1 VSKIEQKPSPPKQ
14 PPSTIDFD
22 ALLSQPAY
30 VTNLDEFIQEADDR
44 KALRYCIENFIS
56 KEKLTSIPKIRRAIF
71 TVIADIDEKIN
82 TQLNEI
88 IHRPRFQKLEASWRG
103 IWLLTRQ
110 ADGKQNIKIRM
121 LDISWSEVVR
131 DIDRALEFDQSQ
143 LFHRIY
149 SKEYGMPGG
158 EPYGV
163 IIGDYEVSHRITKSS
178 PHDDM
183 ATLEGMAQI
192 AAAALAPFITSAS
205 SDMFGME
212 DFSALG
218 LPFKLNTI
226 FSQKEY
232 IKWHALREK
241 TDSRFIGL
249 TLPRILIRQPYRKTP
264 GSHKGI
270 YFYEKSSKNGENHL
284 WGNACYAF
292 AIILIREFTNV
303 GWFGHIRG
311 VPRNHTSGG
320 LVTELPIDYFETD
333 AESIAHKPVTDVIVT
348 DAAEKEISE
357 LGFIPLCQGYLSS
370 HATYYNNQSVHKPAT
385 YKRSAANSN
394 AQLSGMLQHVLCGS
408 RIAHY
413 IKVMIRDK
421 VGSFS
426 SADRCE
432 RFLRDWL
439 LEYTTGR
446 EDLDWEEQARYPLK
460 EASVR
465 VKEHPARPGEYLCV
479 IHLQPHYQLDQMVS
493 ELELVTE
500 LASLGN

>member
-1 VSKIEQKPSPPKQ
+1 VSKIQQQTSVIKQ
-14 PPSTIDFD
+14 THNEIDFD
-22 ALLSQPAY
+22 SILSQTAY
-30 VTNLDEFIQEADDR
+30 VTHLDDFLEEKNDAE
-44 KALRYCIENFIS
+44 ALRYCVETFVS
-56 KEKLTSIPKIRRAIF
+56 KKKLTSMSAIKNAIF
-71 TVIADIDEKIN
+71 AVIADIDEKVN

-88 IHRPRFQKLEASWRG
+88 IHHRRFQKLEASWRG
-103 IWLLTRQ
+103 LWLLTRQ
-110 ADGKQNIKIRM
+110 ADGKQNIKIRI
-121 LDISWSEVVR
+121 LDIAWSEVVK

-143 LFHRIY
+143 LFHKIY
-149 SKEYGMPGG
+149 SKEYGTPGG

-163 IIGDYEVSHRITKSS
+163 IIGDYAISHRISKNS
-178 PHDDM
+178 PYDDI
-183 ATLEGMAQI
+183 ATLEGIAQI
-192 AAAALAPFITSAS
+192 AAASLAPFITSTS
-205 SDMFGME
+205 SEMFGME
-212 DFSALG
+212 NFSALG
-218 LPFKLNTI
+218 LPFKLKTI

-270 YFYEKSSKNGENHL
+270 YFYEKTAKNGENHL

-311 VPRNHTSGG
+311 VPRNYTSGG
-320 LVTELPIDYFETD
+320 LVTELPVDHFETD
-333 AESIAHKPVTDVIVT
+333 SQSIAHKPTTDVVVTDT
-348 DAAEKEISE
+348 AEKEISE

-370 HATYYNNQSVHKPAT
+370 HTTYYNNQSIYKFAVHRQT
-385 YKRSAANSN
+385 SVNSN

-421 VGSFS
+421 VGSFT

-446 EDLDWEEQARYPLK
+446 EDLNWEEQARYPLK

-465 VKEHPARPGEYLCV
+465 VKEHPAKPGEYLCV

>member
-1 VSKIEQKPSPPKQ
+1 VSKIQQQASAIKQ
-14 PPSTIDFD
+14 SHSRIDFD
-22 ALLSQPAY
+22 TVLSQPAY
-30 VTNLDEFIQEADDR
+30 ITGLTEFLQEKDDG
-44 KALRYCIENFIS
+44 KALRYCVETFIPE
-56 KEKLTSIPKIRRAIF
+56 EKLTSTSKTRNAILEI
-71 TVIADIDEKIN
+71 IADIDEKIN

-88 IHRPRFQKLEASWRG
+88 IHSPRFQKLEASWRG
-103 IWLLTRQ
+103 VWLLAKQ

-121 LDISWSEVVR
+121 LDISWPEVVK
-131 DIDRALEFDQSQ
+131 DISRALEFDQSQ
-143 LFHRIY
+143 LFHKIY
-149 SKEYGMPGG
+149 SKEYGTPGG

-163 IIGDYEVSHRITKSS
+163 IIGDYEISHRISKNS

-205 SDMFGME
+205 SDMFGMD

-232 IKWHALREK
+232 IKWHALRGK

-249 TLPRILIRQPYRKTP
+249 TLPRILVRHPYRKTA

-270 YFYEKSSKNGENHL
+270 HFYEKSSKNGENHL

-292 AIILIREFTNV
+292 AIILIREFINV

-311 VPRNHTSGG
+311 VPRNYTSGG
-320 LVTELPIDYFETD
+320 LVTELPIDHFETD
-333 AESIAHKPVTDVIVT
+333 MELLAHKPVTDVIVT

-357 LGFIPLCQGYLSS
+357 LGFIPLCQGYLSP
-370 HATYYNNQSVHKPAT
+370 HAAWYNNQSIHKSAMH
-385 YKRSAANSN
+385 KQSAANTN

-421 VGSFS
+421 IGSFTN
-426 SADRCE
+426 ADRCE

-465 VKEHPARPGEYLCV
+465 VKEHPSRPGEYLCV

-493 ELELVTE
+493 ELELITE

>member
-1 VSKIEQKPSPPKQ
+1 MSKIQQQAPVTKQ
-14 PPSTIDFD
+14 THSRIDLD
-22 ALLSQPAY
+22 TVLSQPAY
-30 VTNLDEFIQEADDR
+30 VTSLNEFLREKDDN
-44 KALRYCIENFIS
+44 KALRYCIETFTS
-56 KEKLTSIPKIRRAIF
+56 REKLTSVSKIKNAIF
-71 TVIADIDEKIN
+71 GVIADIDEKIN

-88 IHRPRFQKLEASWRG
+88 IHHRKLQKLEASWRG
-103 IWLLTRQ
+103 LWLLVRQ

-121 LDISWSEVVR
+121 LDISWPEVVK
-131 DIDRALEFDQSQ
+131 DINRALEFDQSQ
-143 LFHRIY
+143 LFHKIY
-149 SKEYGMPGG
+149 SKEYGTPGG

-163 IIGDYEVSHRITKSS
+163 IIGDYEISHRISKNS
-178 PHDDM
+178 PYDDI

-192 AAAALAPFITSAS
+192 AAASLAPFITSAS
-205 SDMFGME
+205 SDMFGMD

-218 LPFKLNTI
+218 LPFKLKSI

-249 TLPRILIRQPYRKTP
+249 MLPRILIRPPYRKTP
-264 GSHKGI
+264 GSYRGI
-270 YFYEKSSKNGENHL
+270 YFYEKSAKEGENYL

-292 AIILIREFTNV
+292 AIILIREFANV

-320 LVTELPIDYFETD
+320 LVTELTVDYFETD
-333 AESIAHKPVTDVIVT
+333 GQAIAHKPITDVIVT

-357 LGFIPLCQGYLSS
+357 LGFIPLCQNYLSS
-370 HATYYNNQSVHKPAT
+370 HATYYNNQSMYKFTVHRQA
-385 YKRSAANSN
+385 SANSN

-421 VGSFS
+421 VGSFAD
-426 SADRCE
+426 ADRCE

>member
-1 VSKIEQKPSPPKQ
+1 VSKTQRQAPVIKQ
-14 PPSTIDFD
+14 AHNKIDFD
-22 ALLSQPAY
+22 TVLSQPAY
-30 VTNLDEFIQEADDR
+30 ITNLNGFLREKKED
-44 KALRYCIENFIS
+44 KALRYCVETFIS
-56 KEKLTSIPKIRRAIF
+56 GEKLTSTSKIKNAIF
-71 TVIADIDEKIN
+71 GVIADIDEKIN

-88 IHRPRFQKLEASWRG
+88 IHHRKFQKLEASWRG
-103 IWLLTRQ
+103 LWFLTRQ

-121 LDISWSEVVR
+121 LDISWSEVVK
-131 DIDRALEFDQSQ
+131 DINRALEFDQSQ
-143 LFHRIY
+143 LFHKIY
-149 SKEYGMPGG
+149 SKEYGTPGG

-163 IIGDYEVSHRITKSS
+163 IIGDYEISHRISKNN
-178 PHDDM
+178 PHDDI
-183 ATLEGMAQI
+183 ATLEGIAQI
-192 AAAALAPFITSAS
+192 AAASLAPFIASPS

-218 LPFKLNTI
+218 LPFKLKTI

-249 TLPRILIRQPYRKTP
+249 TLPRTLIRQPYRKTP
-264 GSHKGI
+264 GSYKGI
-270 YFYEKSSKNGENHL
+270 YFYEKPDKNGENHL

-292 AIILIREFTNV
+292 AIMLIREFSNI

-311 VPRNHTSGG
+311 VPRNYTSGG
-320 LVTELPIDYFETD
+320 LLTELPVDHFETD
-333 AESIAHKPVTDVIVT
+333 TQSIAHKPITDVIVT

-357 LGFIPLCQGYLSS
+357 LGFIPLCQGYLSP
-370 HATYYNNQSVHKPAT
+370 HATYYNNQSVYKMTAHKQT
-385 YKRSAANSN
+385 SANSN

-460 EASVR
+460 EASVQ
-465 VKEHPARPGEYLCV
+465 VKEHPSRPGEYLCV

-500 LASLGN
+500 LASLGS

>member
-1 VSKIEQKPSPPKQ
+1 MSKTQRQAPVIKQ
-14 PPSTIDFD
+14 AHNKIDFD
-22 ALLSQPAY
+22 TVLSQPAY
-30 VTNLDEFIQEADDR
+30 ITNLNGFLREKKED
-44 KALRYCIENFIS
+44 KALRYCVETFIS
-56 KEKLTSIPKIRRAIF
+56 REKLTSTSKIKNAIF
-71 TVIADIDEKIN
+71 GVIADIDEKIN

-88 IHRPRFQKLEASWRG
+88 IHHRKFQKLEASWRG
-103 IWLLTRQ
+103 LWFLTRQ

-121 LDISWSEVVR
+121 LDISWSEVVK
-131 DIDRALEFDQSQ
+131 DINRALEFDQSQ
-143 LFHRIY
+143 LFHKIY
-149 SKEYGMPGG
+149 SKEYGTPGG

-163 IIGDYEVSHRITKSS
+163 IIGDYEISHRISKNN
-178 PHDDM
+178 PHDDI
-183 ATLEGMAQI
+183 ATLEGIAQI
-192 AAAALAPFITSAS
+192 AAASLAPFIASAS

-218 LPFKLNTI
+218 LPFKLKTI

-249 TLPRILIRQPYRKTP
+249 TLPRTLIRQPYRKTP
-264 GSHKGI
+264 GSYKGI
-270 YFYEKSSKNGENHL
+270 YFYEKPDKNGENHL

-292 AIILIREFTNV
+292 AIMLIREFSNI

-311 VPRNHTSGG
+311 VPRNYTSGG
-320 LVTELPIDYFETD
+320 LLTELPVDHFETD
-333 AESIAHKPVTDVIVT
+333 TQSIAHKPITDVIVT

-357 LGFIPLCQGYLSS
+357 LGFIPLCQGYLSP
-370 HATYYNNQSVHKPAT
+370 HATYYNNQSVYKMTTHKQT
-385 YKRSAANSN
+385 SANSN

-460 EASVR
+460 EASVQ
-465 VKEHPARPGEYLCV
+465 VKEHPSRPGEYLCV

-500 LASLGN
+500 LASLGS

>member
-1 VSKIEQKPSPPKQ
+1 VSKIQQKPPVIKQ
-14 PPSTIDFD
+14 AHNGIDFD
-22 ALLSQPAY
+22 TVLAQPAY
-30 VTNLDEFIQEADDR
+30 VTNLDGFLREKNDS
-44 KALRYCIENFIS
+44 KALRYCVETFIT
-56 KEKLTSIPKIRRAIF
+56 EKRLTSTSAIRNAIF
-71 TVIADIDEKIN
+71 EVIADIDEKIN

-88 IHRPRFQKLEASWRG
+88 IHHRRFQKLEASWRG
-103 IWLLTRQ
+103 LWLLTRQ
-110 ADGKQNIKIRM
+110 ADGKQNIKIRV
-121 LDISWSEVVR
+121 LDISWSEVVK
-131 DIDRALEFDQSQ
+131 DINRALEFDQSQ
-143 LFHRIY
+143 LFHKIY

-163 IIGDYEVSHRITKSS
+163 IIGDYAISHRISKNS
-178 PHDDM
+178 PHDDI

-205 SDMFGME
+205 SEMLGME

-218 LPFKLNTI
+218 LPFKLKTI
-226 FSQKEY
+226 FNQKEY

-249 TLPRILIRQPYRKTP
+249 TLPRVLIRQPYRKTP

-270 YFYEKSSKNGENHL
+270 YFYEKPDKNGESHL

-311 VPRNHTSGG
+311 VPRNYTSGG
-320 LVTELPIDYFETD
+320 LVTELPVDHFETD
-333 AESIAHKPVTDVIVT
+333 SQSIVHKPITDVVVTDS
-348 DAAEKEISE
+348 AEKEITE

-370 HATYYNNQSVHKPAT
+370 HATYYNNQSIYKFSTHKQA
-385 YKRSAANSN
+385 SENSN

-421 VGSFS
+421 VGSFT

-446 EDLDWEEQARYPLK
+446 EDLNWEEQARYPLK